1 MGIGSA
7 VLARAEF
14 AKLVEA
20 ADGFVAKHDLQS
32 ALSTSLAYSA
42 RANTAK
48 RGMRWLAFLLLAPV
62 AAHADDSDLDRI
74 PQALPP
80 ASAAEQPTSPA
91 TGTDKL
97 FLQNDFELDSIRT
110 PIVAFPP
117 PLPARWE
124 ERLFFDARVTY
135 ALDPHTSLVYSGRFN
150 LRAEEGLPFP
160 DHEDVRN
167 DLREAYLDWQ
177 PDDAT
182 FIEVGRINLKSGVAL
197 GFNPTDFFKTRAV
210 VEPVSVDPSVLRED
224 RLGTLMFLGQRVWE
238 GGAVTLAIAPKL
250 YEPSAVYRNND
261 LPSFDPMFDRTNAA
275 DRVLAKVSFTLADD
289 VAPEL
294 LTYYEGGRW
303 HFGANLTR
311 AVGQASVVYLEWAG
325 GDRASLVNDALAYGK
340 LTGTIPSVAP
350 PVIPSSAARD
360 FQNDVAVG
368 ASYTTDNEITFNLEY
383 HYHQAGFSD
392 ADWENWFATGIGAP
406 SIIGAELWYIRAY
419 AAEQQEPL
427 GQHTLFLRADAQDA
441 FVKDLEISGFI
452 NEDIRDGSALAQ
464 ATADYYLS
472 QNWTV
477 GLLGSATFGGKR
489 SDFGSLPATASVLFT
504 VTRYF

>member
-1 MGIGSA
+1 
-7 VLARAEF
+7 
-14 AKLVEA
+14 
-20 ADGFVAKHDLQS
+20 
-32 ALSTSLAYSA
+32 
-42 RANTAK
+42 
-48 RGMRWLAFLLLAPV
+48 MRCLAFLLLAPV
-62 AAHADDSDLDRI
+62 AAQAADDSDLDRI
-74 PQALPP
+74 PQAQPSTP
-80 ASAAEQPTSPA
+80 AAEEPQPSTN
-91 TGTDKL
+91 GTDKL
-97 FLQNDFELDSIRT
+97 FLQNDFELDSSRT

-177 PDDAT
+177 PDDET
-182 FIEVGRINLKSGVAL
+182 FLEVGRINLKNGVAL

-210 VEPVSVDPSVLRED
+210 VEPLSADPSVLRED
-224 RLGTLMFLGQRVWE
+224 RLGTLMFLGQHVWE
-238 GGAVTLAIAPKL
+238 GAAVTLAIAPKL
-250 YEPSAVYRNND
+250 YEPSPVYRNND

-289 VAPEL
+289 LAPEL

-303 HFGANLTR
+303 RLGANLTR
-311 AVGQASVVYLEWAG
+311 AVGRATVVYLEWAG
-325 GDRASLVNDALAYGK
+325 GDRASLANDALAYGRE
-340 LTGTIPSVAP
+340 TGTIPSFAP
-350 PVIPSSAARD
+350 PVIPSSAARS

-392 ADWENWFATGIGAP
+392 TDWENWFTAGIRAP
-406 SIIGAELWYIRAY
+406 SVIGAELWYIRAY

-441 FVKDLEISGFI
+441 FVKDLEFTGFI
-452 NEDIRDGSALAQ
+452 NADLRDGSALAQ

-472 QNWTV
+472 QNWTL
-477 GLLGSATFGGKR
+477 GILGSATFGGRR
-489 SDFGSLPATASVLFT
+489 SDFGSLPGAASVLFT